1 MSTYV
6 NLKLNVHL
14 LNVFTKVV
22 STKVMFT
29 AFQPSWTVCDT
40 LNVHVK
46 LSVFFSFSFFF
57 PFNNTKLKV
66 KWVGDL
72 FCCSQLFVSMLE
84 DS

>member
-57 PFNNTKLKV
+57 PFNNTKLKG
-66 KWVGDL
+66 KVGWRLVLL
-72 FCCSQLFVSMLE
+72 FPAFCE
-84 DS
+84 YA